1 MIVRDRTIIRK
12 KRMGLALVILAAGGA
27 LLPARAIAKDAPPC
41 TAGTTLRL
49 SAPEASQGS
58 LLLIELKSAKPL
70 VEVQGEWGER
80 IVPLWQEGADET
92 RRRGLL
98 GVDLEKAPGEYELK
112 ITGQTASG
120 ERVGCNVM
128 VAVAKGQF
136 ATEKLQ
142 VEKQFVEPSPEQV
155 KRANDERQKLRD
167 IFDRVT
173 PERLWDGP
181 FRIPL
186 DGVTTGSN
194 FGKRRIL
201 NGNPGSPHG
210 GMDLP
215 GTTGTP
221 VHAAQRGRVALAEEL
236 FFSGNTVVMD
246 HGLGI
251 YTLYAHLSEID
262 VKTGDSLETGAVLG
276 KVGATGRVTGPH
288 LHWGLTVERA
298 RVNPLLLVKLMGNSP
313 VEAAVKRPSKRRT
326 N

>member
-1 MIVRDRTIIRK
+1 MTVRDWTIVRK
-12 KRMGLALVILAAGGA
+12 KRTGLALVILAAGGA
-27 LLPARAIAKDAPPC
+27 LLPPRAIAKEAPPC

-70 VEVQGEWGER
+70 AEVQGEWGER
-80 IVPLWQEGADET
+80 IVPWWQEGADRA

-120 ERVGCNVM
+120 ERIGCDVM

-155 KRANDERQKLRD
+155 KRASDERQRLRD

-236 FFSGNTVVMD
+236 FFSGNTVVVD

-251 YTLYAHLSEID
+251 YTFYGHLSEID

-298 RVNPLLLVKLMGNSP
+298 RVNPLLLVKLLGNSP
-313 VEAAVKRPSKRRT
+313 VEASVKRPSKRRT

>member
-1 MIVRDRTIIRK
+1 MAPAEVLADNART
-12 KRMGLALVILAAGGA
+12 
-27 LLPARAIAKDAPPC
+27 C

-58 LLLIELKSAKPL
+58 LLLIALKSTKPL
-70 VEVQGEWGER
+70 AGVQGEWGGR
-80 IVPLWQEGADET
+80 TVPMWREGADEAQ
-92 RRRGLL
+92 RRGLL

-112 ITGQTASG
+112 ITGETASG
-120 ERVGCNVM
+120 EKISCSVK
-128 VAVAKGQF
+128 VAVRQGRF
-136 ATEKLQ
+136 ATERLQ
-142 VEKQFVEPSPEQV
+142 VGKEFIEPSPEQV
-155 KRANDERQKLRD
+155 KRANEEREKLRD
-167 IFDRVT
+167 IFDRIT

-210 GMDLP
+210 GADLP
-215 GTTGTP
+215 GVTGTT
-221 VHAAQRGRVALAEEL
+221 VHAAQRGKVALAEEL
-236 FFSGNTVVMD
+236 FFSGNTVVLD

-251 YTLYAHLSEID
+251 YTFYGHLSEID
-262 VKTGDSLETGAVLG
+262 VKVGDVLEAGGLLG

-298 RVNPLLLVKLMGNSP
+298 RVNPMLLVKLLVNSP
-313 VEAAVKRPSKRRT
+313 EVPPRKKSSKRRT
-326 N
+326 R